1 MTKYEVLAALF
12 AFDMDVDKTLAVGV
26 HFSEEPD
33 LVLSNCPLAVFR
45 LPSDELEL
53 CFMGTQSSGAV
64 RGLHIHLAVRDT
76 MRGVSSLIPFWHGCE
91 QSPLLRRARLSA
103 VRLPTGSL

>member
-33 LVLSNCPLAVFR
+33 LVLSNCH
-45 LPSDELEL
+45 S
-53 CFMGTQSSGAV
+53 QS
-64 RGLHIHLAVRDT
+64 
-76 MRGVSSLIPFWHGCE
+76 FGCH
-91 QSPLLRRARLSA
+91 QTS
-103 VRLPTGSL
+103 